1 MRSIFRLLFHWEHKR
16 ISSRPITLSTKP
28 GVPQADTYVVCLDCG
43 DWFSYDWNRMRI
55 GERIERPR
63 PTTY

>member
-1 MRSIFRLLFHWEHKR
+1 MRSIFTLLFHCQHKR
-16 ISSRPITLSTKP
+16 ISGPITLSTKP

-43 DWFSYDWNRMRI
+43 DQFSYDWNRMRI

>member
-1 MRSIFRLLFHWEHKR
+1 MRSIFRLLFHCQHKR
-16 ISSRPITLSTKP
+16 ISRPITLSTKP

-43 DWFSYDWNRMRI
+43 DQLSYDWNCMRI